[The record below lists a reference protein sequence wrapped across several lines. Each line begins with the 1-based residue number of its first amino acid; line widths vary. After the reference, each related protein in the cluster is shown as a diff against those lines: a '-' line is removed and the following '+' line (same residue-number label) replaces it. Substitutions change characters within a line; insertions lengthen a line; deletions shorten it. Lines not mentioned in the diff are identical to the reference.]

1 MIKTMPIEQY
11 SVCFDQSQVQH
22 DNIDTV
28 SGVDVRLPLVKG
40 SVYDHEM
47 DGQNCSDRYR
57 YYCRE
62 ETQEIP
68 EYLKGWKEVVKLQ
81 AFKAIVVRMRWTR
94 TDMTEE

>member
-11 SVCFDQSQVQH
+11 SVCFDQSQVEH

-40 SVYDHEM
+40 SAYDHEM
-47 DGQNCSDRYR
+47 EGQNCSDQYR

-62 ETQEIP
+62 ETQ
-68 EYLKGWKEVVKLQ
+68 
-81 AFKAIVVRMRWTR
+81 
-94 TDMTEE
+94 